1 MRRFAG
7 ALLAGVP
14 ALLAAQPGP
23 AHAALPRLLVW
34 RLGGDA
40 PGQQTPLAVGS
51 LQKPFVAK
59 AWAEA
64 FPDRATPRFPCG
76 PASGCWRPSGHGELG
91 LARALAVSCNAYF
104 RALAAE
110 VPPEALARAF
120 AAEGF
125 QGAPASPDEALGL
138 EGAAG
143 GPAIAPQALL
153 GAYRRLVDEP
163 WLRGEAVRQE
173 VLRGLRES
181 AREGTAQGLGRRAAW
196 AKTGTVPAG
205 EPGPTAGFAVAVDAA
220 GGAILA
226 RLEPGTGREAAAALA
241 PLLDRARPWP
251 VPSAP
256 GRGVPA
262 RRVGE
267 VRVRMVDL
275 LGASR
280 LEVRNLGP
288 APVSFGGGFLGP
300 GAVRALAPGG
310 AAGPG
315 LLELRAPAL
324 GFLRRIQGRVA
335 CLRSPRG
342 ARRVVATLSER
353 EYVSG
358 VLAAELPSGPPARR
372 AALGAAVLR
381 FLARGPRHGA
391 DADVCDSTHCAWFVG
406 RGPRLVWLTP
416 RRAEVPAGEGE
427 LPALDEA
434 GWQAI
439 LARSKEP
446 GPDLWT
452 AHCGGAPLSERA
464 VWGRGAAEAWPCP
477 RHAAGP
483 QARTLPPQTRAWS
496 RTWSSAEAARAFG
509 GAVEGLAVVWPEG
522 VWALEVRGPSGP
534 RRFTYDEAHRRLAAV
549 LGWDAL
555 PSPADRV
562 EATAEGWR
570 AAGVGWGH
578 RVGLCLAD

>member
-1 MRRFAG
+1 MRILAG
-7 ALLAGVP
+7 AV
-14 ALLAAQPGP
+14 LAAVPVLVARQAP
-23 AHAALPRLLVW
+23 APRLQVW
-34 RLGGDA
+34 RLGGDGIVAEA
-40 PGQQTPLAVGS
+40 PVAVGS

-64 FPDRATPRFPCG
+64 FPDRPTPRLRCG

-110 VPPEALARAF
+110 VPPETLARAF

-125 QGAPASPDEALGL
+125 LGAPASPDEALGL
-138 EGAAG
+138 QGEAG

-153 GAYRRLVDEP
+153 RAYRRLVDEP
-163 WLRGEAVRQE
+163 WLQGEPVRQE

-181 AREGTAQGLGRRAAW
+181 ARMGTAQGLGRPAAW

-205 EPGPTAGFAVAVDAA
+205 EPGPTAGFVVTLDAA
-220 GGAILA
+220 GGATLA
-226 RLEPGTGREAAAALA
+226 RLEPGTGREAAAAVA

-251 VPSAP
+251 AA
-256 GRGVPA
+256 GGGAAARGA
-262 RRVGE
+262 RPRAAGE

-275 LGASR
+275 LGPSR
-280 LEVRNLGP
+280 LEVRNLGL
-288 APVSFGGGFLGP
+288 APVPFGGGFLGP
-300 GAVRALAPGG
+300 GGVRTLAPGCT
-310 AAGPG
+310 AGPG

-324 GFLRRIQGRVA
+324 GFLRRIEGRVA
-335 CLRSPRG
+335 CLRGPRG
-342 ARRVVATLSER
+342 ARPVVATLPER

-391 DADVCDSTHCAWFVG
+391 EADVCDSTHCAWFVG
-406 RGPRLVWLTP
+406 RGPRLLWLTP
-416 RRAEVPAGEGE
+416 RRAVEQGVEGA
-427 LPALDEA
+427 LPILDEA
-434 GWQAI
+434 GWQEI
-439 LARSKEP
+439 LALSKEP

-452 AHCGGAPLSERA
+452 AHCGGAPLAERA
-464 VWGRGAAEAWPCP
+464 VWGRGAAGPWPCP

-483 QARTLPPQTRAWS
+483 PARTRPWS
-496 RTWSSAEAARAFG
+496 RTWTSAEAARAFG
-509 GAVEGLAVVWPEG
+509 GAVEGLEVAWPDG

-534 RRFTYDEAHRRLAAV
+534 RRFSYDEAHRRLAAV

-555 PSPADRV
+555 PSPADQV

-570 AAGVGWGH
+570 VTGVGWGH